1 MERTGVPRALLCHPP
16 CALSANP
23 SALPFPVGHLVSTG
37 AGAEQR
43 VGRALQWEGVGPRLG
58 PDAAQ
63 PDPARPRRTQ
73 WTHRVQPEL
82 TQLSQ
87 QQKPFWSAHKT
98 QISLSWPGGS
108 GRQGGTIEGP
118 RPSGASADSP
128 GWGPQDAGLLTCE
141 GWADRGTGAVVATCL
156 GPLNRL
162 SCPGGR
168 SGAAVKDRNPGSSL
182 QEGPAQDLL
191 VGGPGRTGPAP

>member
-1 MERTGVPRALLCHPP
+1 MQPSRT
-16 CALSANP
+16 
-23 SALPFPVGHLVSTG
+23 
-37 AGAEQR
+37 
-43 VGRALQWEGVGPRLG
+43 
-58 PDAAQ
+58 Q
-63 PDPARPRRTQ
+63 PDPGGPSGPT
-73 WTHRVQPEL
+73 VS
-82 TQLSQ
+82 SQ
-87 QQKPFWSAHKT
+87 SSPSCHNSKSPSGPLIKLK
-98 QISLSWPGGS
+98 SLYRGQGALE
-108 GRQGGTIEGP
+108 GKGGTIEGP